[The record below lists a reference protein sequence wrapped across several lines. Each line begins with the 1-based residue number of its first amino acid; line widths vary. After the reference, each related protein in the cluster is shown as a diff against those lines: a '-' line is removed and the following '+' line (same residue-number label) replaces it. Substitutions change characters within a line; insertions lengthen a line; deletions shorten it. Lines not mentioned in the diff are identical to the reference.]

1 MVSLKPMTR
10 QMCHEFNKDSQITMK
25 GKMITLEPLD
35 VQKHAKGYFE
45 VCQDESIHK
54 YTGNTVPQCIDET
67 IELLKKYEKYFFNWM
82 IISNESLAVIG
93 IIRLG
98 KPEMENGVLIA
109 GESQFLL
116 SQYWRRGH
124 MKEAKKLFYQY
135 VFEELS
141 VGMLYADVWEGN
153 ENSIKSLESYGYRL
167 IETKKEFFS
176 KTGEYAMKYIYSLS
190 KNDYLHNREKN
201 SI

>member
-10 QMCHEFNKDSQITMK
+10 QMCHEFYKDSRITMK
-25 GKMITLEPLD
+25 GKIITLEPLD
-35 VQKHAKGYFE
+35 VQKHAQGYFE
-45 VCQDESIHK
+45 VCQDENIHK
-54 YTGNTVPQCIDET
+54 YTGNTVPKCIDET
-67 IELLKKYEKYFFNWM
+67 IELLEKYEKYFCNWM
-82 IISNESLAVIG
+82 IISNESLTVIG
-93 IIRLG
+93 MIRLG
-98 KPEMENGVLIA
+98 KPDMEDGALIA

-116 SQYWRRGH
+116 SRYWRKGH

-141 VGMLYADVWEGN
+141 VEILYADVWEGN
-153 ENSIKSLESYGYRL
+153 INSIRSLESYGYKL
-167 IETKKEFFS
+167 IEIKKELFS
-176 KTGEYAMKYIYSLS
+176 KTGEYTMKYIYSLS